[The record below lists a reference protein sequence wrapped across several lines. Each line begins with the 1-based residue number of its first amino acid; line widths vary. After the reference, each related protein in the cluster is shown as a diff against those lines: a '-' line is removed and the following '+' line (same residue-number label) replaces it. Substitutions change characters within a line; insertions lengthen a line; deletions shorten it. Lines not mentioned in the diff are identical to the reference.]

1 MEEGSSDRDQSR
13 VLAEALGRV
22 VQGAAALETQLRTLA
37 AALIGSKYAAFVVAG
52 QSTSNLVQVIDAI
65 SRVHDQ
71 VSPTRRDEL
80 VHLLAR
86 VKAASKQRND
96 FAHGMWTVGSDGAVM
111 AHNSRYRQFDWSKSP
126 VSHSALTEL
135 SKELGDCTVELLA
148 WTFATLPDAIQ
159 HEAQL
164 RWEAYVKSLTPEEIA
179 ALAQRRA
186 EGSE

>member
-1 MEEGSSDRDQSR
+1 MEEGSSYQDHSR
-13 VLAEALGRV
+13 LLAEALGRV
-22 VQGAAALETQLRTLA
+22 VQGAAAVETQLRTLA
-37 AALIGSKYAAFVVAG
+37 AALIGSKYAAIVVAG
-52 QSTSNLVQVIDAI
+52 QSTSNLVQMIDAI

-71 VSPTRRDEL
+71 LSPERRDEL
-80 VHLLAR
+80 GQLLAR
-86 VKAASKQRND
+86 VKAANKQRND
-96 FAHGMWTVGSDGAVM
+96 FAHGMWAVGADGAVM

-135 SKELGDCTVELLA
+135 SKELGDCTAGLLA

-164 RWEAYVKSLTPEEIA
+164 RWEAYVKSLTPEEVA

-186 EGSE
+186 RVSE